1 MEQHRFSGA
10 TKVKII
16 QGKVNGSQCY
26 DDVEQKL
33 ADFIHNHYIVEI
45 KQSLC
50 QASEYIGILVYTVFY
65 NEYED

>member
-1 MEQHRFSGA
+1 MEQHRFNGA

-16 QGKVNGSQCY
+16 QGRVNGDRCY
-26 DDVEQKL
+26 GDVEKTL

-50 QASEYIGILVYTVFY
+50 QAKEYVGILVYTIFY